1 MYYHCIGCVM
11 MKVSQCDI
19 LEFIAFDHIDCGME
33 DKDFFVWIQ
42 KALNVLKFF
51 SFCKI

>member
-33 DKDFFVWIQ
+33 DKDFFCLDTEGF
-42 KALNVLKFF
+42 K
-51 SFCKI
+51 CT